1 MHIDPEQPQTLL
13 EHQEAIAQRLRD
25 LPHESTQPY
34 DWAEF
39 RRRAHRRAA
48 SSRPGMSRRH
58 AALAAAILLVVAGI
72 AVWTRVTRP
81 NPTPRGVAL
90 SQGDP
95 RSWGRGE
102 STNPTSGMAD
112 VRSAAAEHWLAS
124 LPNDPPVVR
133 VGTRAAVAGLED
145 RIAQLD
151 DLLSEA
157 RVEGTQPAS
166 LVALQEQRARLVRSL
181 AQVRYAET
189 LVYESR

>member
-1 MHIDPEQPQTLL
+1 MHIDPEQRQTLL
-13 EHQEAIAQRLRD
+13 EQQEAIAQRLRD
-25 LPHESTQPY
+25 LPHETLQPY
-34 DWAEF
+34 DWGEF

-48 SSRPGMSRRH
+48 SSRPGISGRH
-58 AALAAAILLVVAGI
+58 AALAAAVLLVVAGI

-81 NPTPRGVAL
+81 NPAPRAVAL
-90 SQGDP
+90 SQGD

-102 STNPTSGMAD
+102 SANTTSGTAD
-112 VRSAAAEHWLAS
+112 VRSAAAERWLAS
-124 LPNDPPVVR
+124 LPSEPPVVR

-166 LVALQEQRARLVRSL
+166 LVALQEQRARLVSSL